1 MKKIITLVLA
11 VLVLTSAF
19 AAKKEK
25 KSKKDKNQPV
35 LTLANEIDTMS
46 YALGASVGFDFTEK
60 LKTLPGGKYNLDL
73 FIQGLNAALKADTVY
88 LAKDS
93 IGAFLNSFF
102 QKAQESE
109 ASNKKSEGE
118 LFLAENAK
126 KPGVITTASGLQY
139 EIIKDT
145 IGAKPVAT
153 DNVKVHYEGTLL
165 DGTKFDSSY
174 DRGEPIEFAL
184 NQVIKGWTE
193 GVMLMSPGAKYK
205 FYIPYNLGY
214 GEQGA
219 GGVIPPFA
227 TLVFVVELLDINPA
241 TIKDQVKQLELQ

>member
-11 VLVLTSAF
+11 VLVMTTAY
-19 AAKKEK
+19 AEK
-25 KSKKDKNQPV
+25 KSKKNKKDKDKPSLV
-35 LTLANEIDTMS
+35 LTTKVDTMS
-46 YALGASVGFDFTEK
+46 YALGANVGYDFAEK
-60 LKTLPGGKYNLDL
+60 LKTLPGGNYNLEI
-73 FIQGLNAALKADTVY
+73 FTQALNAALKADTVFMS
-88 LAKDS
+88 KDS
-93 IGAFLNSFF
+93 INNYLNRYF
-102 QKAQESE
+102 QQAQEVE
-109 ASNKKSEGE
+109 SNAKKSEGE
-118 LFLAENAK
+118 AFLAENAK
-126 KPGVITTASGLQY
+126 KPGVFTTASGLQY

-145 IGAKPVAT
+145 VGAKPVAT
-153 DNVKVHYEGTLL
+153 DNVRVHYEGTLL

-205 FYIPYNLGY
+205 FYIPYSLGY

-227 TLVFVVELLDINPA
+227 TLVFVVELLEINPV
-241 TIKDQVKQLELQ
+241 TIKDQVKELELN